1 MKYKKFRL
9 FLCLVILVSLSACSG
24 GSSKEKEFEA
34 EAKLE
39 DRPVGDLYNE
49 AMDTLEA
56 KNYKT
61 AASMFDDVDRLYP
74 YSKWAVKAQVMS
86 AYAYYEA
93 GQYDD
98 AIVAAN
104 RFIQLHPGSEDAAYA
119 YYLRAVSYYEQI
131 SDVARDQKITMLAL
145 EALDQLVAR
154 FPNSNY
160 AKDAKLK
167 ADLARDH
174 LAGKEMNIGRY
185 YLRQGQYAA
194 AINRFQNVVA
204 GHQTTSHVPEA
215 LHRLVETYVSL
226 GLIDEAKKTAAI
238 LGHNYSGTKWYEMS
252 YNLANGA
259 VQKAMDEASAQEQE
273 TKAE

>member
-9 FLCLVILVSLSACSG
+9 FLCLVVLVSVSACSG
-24 GSSKEKEFEA
+24 GSSKDKEFEA

-39 DRPVGDLYNE
+39 DRPVGDIYNE

-104 RFIQLHPGSEDAAYA
+104 RFIQLHPGNEDAAYA

-154 FPNSNY
+154 FPNSDY

-204 GHQTTSHVPEA
+204 NHQTTSHVPEA

-238 LGHNYSGTKWYEMS
+238 LGHNYPGTKWYEMS
-252 YNLANGA
+252 YNLANSA
-259 VQKAMDEASAQEQE
+259 VQKVMDEASAQKQE
-273 TKAE
+273 TEAK